1 MNRHKKQP
9 VHRHVAIALAG
20 IVALAGATTAAADG
34 FSDRIDFHG
43 FGYQSY
49 LQSSKNTY
57 LGADSKGTFDEN
69 SFNLVVTAKLDE
81 KSKLWAMI
89 DTDSDGA
96 RLGWA
101 FVDYSV
107 NDNFVLKAG
116 QSKEPWG
123 WYNEIFDARY
133 LQMSTVVPH
142 MYADAAD
149 MRDEAYRG
157 AGLSYS
163 MDAGAGRLSF
173 DAYTGAPVVLNSDA
187 SAAAEKT
194 YGLIGGVATWTTP
207 VNGLRF
213 RVSGFTHDRKVDGIV
228 TREKSVVGGVEYVAD
243 NWDFKSEYAHRSSDS
258 TVSSYYVQ
266 AGYTFADRWTP
277 FGRYDYIV
285 TDKSLKSDPSYYQKT
300 MVIGLD
306 YKVNSYF
313 SVRVENHFNKG
324 YALPVASGEV
334 EAGAGNDKWNMFG
347 ASVNF
352 IF

>member
-1 MNRHKKQP
+1 MKRHEKQP
-9 VHRHVAIALAG
+9 IARYVAMALGA

-34 FSDRIDFHG
+34 LSDRIDIHG

-49 LQSSKNTY
+49 LQTSKNTY
-57 LGADSKGTFDEN
+57 LDADDKGSFDNN
-69 SFNLVVTAKLDE
+69 SYNLVVTAKLDE

-89 DTDSDGA
+89 DTDSDGV

-101 FVDYSV
+101 FVDYAV

-133 LQMSTVVPH
+133 LHMSTVVPH
-142 MYADAAD
+142 MYSDAAD

-157 AGLSYS
+157 VGVSYA

-173 DAYTGAPVVLNSDA
+173 DAYGGAPVVLNGATDA
-187 SAAAEKT
+187 ANEKT
-194 YGLIGGVATWTTP
+194 YGLIGGVATYATP
-207 VNGLRF
+207 INGLRF
-213 RVSGFTHDRKVDGIV
+213 RVSGFTHSTKTDGIT

-243 NWDFKSEYAHRSSDS
+243 NWDVKSEYARRTKESA
-258 TVSSYYVQ
+258 VSSYYVQ
-266 AGYTFADRWTP
+266 AGYTFADHWTP
-277 FGRYDYIV
+277 FGRYDYV
-285 TDKSLKSDPSYYQKT
+285 VLDKSMKNDPSYYQKT
-300 MVIGLD
+300 FVLGLD
-306 YKVNSYF
+306 YKVNNYF

-324 YALPVASGEV
+324 YGLPVASGEV
-334 EAGAGNDKWNMFG
+334 EAGAGSDKWNMFG